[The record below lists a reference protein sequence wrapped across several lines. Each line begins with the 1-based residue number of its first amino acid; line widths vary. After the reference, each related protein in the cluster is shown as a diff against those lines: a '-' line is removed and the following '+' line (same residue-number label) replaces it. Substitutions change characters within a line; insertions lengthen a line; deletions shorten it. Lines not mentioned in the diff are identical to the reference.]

1 MNKQTTHWMDLVPL
15 LPQTIVKQ
23 NFMVY
28 FCNEIPLIF
37 QNNQILTVSGQIL
50 LNDIQRVQYNNLASE
65 ISDRKSEC
73 IVQQNNQYFVLQ
85 LNYDESYQL
94 KVQLSKIENITQPD
108 CLTFSFEIQ
117 WEEFLQNTVK
127 NFINTQYKKEEFWN
141 FYTDVVHPGV
151 YICQP
156 VELINIIKEI
166 SINSFKNIDNAVKFL
181 KTQSDQLLKIGFF
194 ICSQINVFDFI
205 FSYLYEVI
213 IEIFNRSNTSVLQI
227 IKVLFWLN
235 KIDEAIEL
243 VNQSQSLQAYE
254 EFLNY
259 LNLTYDNCK
268 LSLAKYQLFISNFY
282 LIFQNN
288 LPNLDFQNIFSTMF
302 VYHLMIYGTEQ
313 INISFDPNI
322 KLYIGKHN
330 ELYIQDYATQLQVV
344 ILSQCYNK
352 YVNYFISQQNEVSHL
367 GLTCFQIAIMGGN
380 TEMIIQFQD
389 QMKIQTFHITSLML
403 LMTTYQESIP
413 DSILERLIELQ
424 AGMISNN
431 KLCALQLLLQQPKQ
445 ISLKYIKLL
454 LEKEFKLISFNQITE
469 FMTFLSFKQFQY
481 LSQLNFVDGISVSEA
496 ILFTIIQHNKM
507 YPAFQFVNIDIKR
520 NTRFRPICA
529 KHLTHDHIKL
539 LFQHFSFSLSHDI
552 AFLNQILSVQTNLKP
567 IHSCLKNNLNLLRGF
582 SCYDFAIN
590 FKKVKIINQF
600 KKVIDFAITLMKI
613 PRETDLKRVDYFF
626 KPIVAGDSL
635 DGADVFSRNNQ
646 DHTKL
651 FYLANDLWQ
660 SE

>member
-1 MNKQTTHWMDLVPL
+1 MDLVPL

-37 QNNQILTVSGQIL
+37 QNNQIVTVSGQIL

-94 KVQLSKIENITQPD
+94 KVQLSKIENITKPD
-108 CLTFSFEIQ
+108 CQTFSSEIQ
-117 WEEFLQNTVK
+117 WEEFLQNTVQ
-127 NFINTQYKKEEFWN
+127 NFINTQYKKEKFWN

-156 VELINIIKEI
+156 VELINIIEEI
-166 SINSFKNIDNAVKFL
+166 SINSFKNIDNAVKYL
-181 KTQSDQLLKIGFF
+181 QTQSDQLLKISFF

-213 IEIFNRSNTSVLQI
+213 VEIFNRSNTSVLQI
-227 IKVLFWLN
+227 IKVLFWFN

-268 LSLAKYQLFISNFY
+268 LSLAKYQYFISNFY
-282 LIFQNN
+282 LIFQDN

-330 ELYIQDYATQLQVV
+330 ELYIQDYATQLQVA
-344 ILSQCYNK
+344 ILCSYNK
-352 YVNYFISQQNEVSHL
+352 YVDFFIQQKNEVSKL
-367 GLTCFQIAIMGGN
+367 GFTCFQIAIMGGN
-380 TEMIIQFQD
+380 TEMIVKFKD
-389 QMKIQTFHITSLML
+389 QMQIQTYHITSLML

-413 DSILERLIELQ
+413 DTILERLIELQ
-424 AGMISNN
+424 AGMISKN
-431 KLCALQLLLQQPKQ
+431 KLCALQLFLQQPKQ

-454 LEKEFKLISFNQITE
+454 LQSVTLRFFNFQIYITKLLLSIVNSQFFEIFKLYYPLDILLTEYYTYLFISIPNVPNTSYIAILLRDQL
-469 FMTFLSFKQFQY
+469 FLFFKQLYFSY
-481 LSQLNFVDGISVSEA
+481 N
-496 ILFTIIQHNKM
+496 
-507 YPAFQFVNIDIKR
+507 VNSWR
-520 NTRFRPICA
+520 LLCRP
-529 KHLTHDHIKL
+529 
-539 LFQHFSFSLSHDI
+539 
-552 AFLNQILSVQTNLKP
+552 
-567 IHSCLKNNLNLLRGF
+567 
-582 SCYDFAIN
+582 
-590 FKKVKIINQF
+590 
-600 KKVIDFAITLMKI
+600 
-613 PRETDLKRVDYFF
+613 
-626 KPIVAGDSL
+626 
-635 DGADVFSRNNQ
+635 
-646 DHTKL
+646 
-651 FYLANDLWQ
+651 W
-660 SE
+660 